1 MANTLVN
8 CGNPIMAALAVGFS
22 CGTVCSPLV
31 NLFLTTYAMGRFNNM
46 RQGMRAFGYFWGGKT
61 AIVVGSAFLSAIL
74 GKAIIGRNGKIFS
87 FNSSLILDIC
97 MILTGVL
104 LLAGMFFGRRKAA
117 TCSACNVSCQHF
129 DGGIRPKGIMPLV
142 VMGAAYGLTPCA
154 PFLMILLWAAKLT
167 PVQAV
172 LLGLVFSIASS
183 VLPLLILATMA
194 GFFSPKMQREIP
206 QMMRVFQINIF
217 CLFII
222 VGSISLFRH
231 L

>member
-1 MANTLVN
+1 MANTLVS

-142 VMGAAYGLTPCA
+142 VMGAANDPVVGGQADTGSGSVVRPGFQHCKLSFAVTDLSNYGGLFFPQN
-154 PFLMILLWAAKLT
+154 AAGD
-167 PVQAV
+167 PAND
-172 LLGLVFSIASS
+172 
-183 VLPLLILATMA
+183 A
-194 GFFSPKMQREIP
+194 GFS
-206 QMMRVFQINIF
+206 N
-217 CLFII
+217 
-222 VGSISLFRH
+222 
-231 L
+231 